1 MAVWI
6 PEESLRNASPMLT
19 HVIHASHMYIYI
31 YTYHIYNKYTKS
43 MICWL
48 CTNYTTIIVLM
59 RFTPARWGTPNVRK
73 HKGHMEGWS

>member
-19 HVIHASHMYIYI
+19 QVIQASRMYIYM
-31 YTYHIYNKYTKS
+31 YTYHIYNKYTKY
-43 MICWL
+43 MISWL

-59 RFTPARWGTPNVRK
+59 RFTSAPWGTPNVRK